1 MVMFFLQL
9 SRDLP
14 SDFITLLPERVR
26 NAKPV
31 SVGDV
36 LFGYFKGLYFGAI
49 LKLYQLLLAR
59 RLVNLD
65 IQQNQRKLQSQIFAE
80 RITMLFL
87 HCSKLRAS
95 PGSSNSVT
103 RRGSNGPETEHRSR
117 IVWLL
122 RPVWNTKPRT
132 RMKGRI
138 VSSILLFLKNRSH
151 NVLI

>member
-14 SDFITLLPERVR
+14 SDFVTLLPERVR
-26 NAKPV
+26 NAKSV

-49 LKLYQLLLAR
+49 LKLYQLLSAR

-80 RITMLFL
+80 RITMLF
-87 HCSKLRAS
+87 
-95 PGSSNSVT
+95 
-103 RRGSNGPETEHRSR
+103 
-117 IVWLL
+117 
-122 RPVWNTKPRT
+122 
-132 RMKGRI
+132 
-138 VSSILLFLKNRSH
+138 
-151 NVLI
+151 